1 MSAILCLALNIFWE
15 ARSEDKFGVMAMS
28 APAMVVLNR
37 VADPR
42 YPNDVCEV
50 VRQAKKNHNGFPKKN
65 QCQFSWYCDGKSDLP
80 MNKEAW
86 KWSKLIARMVLEGKI
101 EDVTNGATH
110 YHAHYVNPQW
120 NIKKTFTGKIGSHL
134 FYRWERS

>member
-1 MSAILCLALNIFWE
+1 M
-15 ARSEDKFGVMAMS
+15 
-28 APAMVVLNR
+28 
-37 VADPR
+37 
-42 YPNDVCEV
+42 
-50 VRQAKKNHNGFPKKN
+50 GFRKN

-110 YHAHYVNPQW
+110 YHADYVNPQW
-120 NIKKTFTGKIGSHL
+120 NIKKLLQQKLEAIYFTAGSDL
-134 FYRWERS
+134 RVFWLKYT